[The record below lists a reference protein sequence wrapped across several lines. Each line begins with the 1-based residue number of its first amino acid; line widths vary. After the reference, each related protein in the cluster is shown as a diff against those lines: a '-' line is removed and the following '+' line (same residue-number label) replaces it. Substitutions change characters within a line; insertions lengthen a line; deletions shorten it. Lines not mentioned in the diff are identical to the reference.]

1 MVKVVVIKF
10 RIKLQL
16 MKNDFIERRE
26 KERETETE
34 REREREREGER
45 GIEREFN
52 ITSERI
58 RGFSSVTHI

>member
-1 MVKVVVIKF
+1 MVKIVVIKF

-34 REREREREGER
+34 REREREGER

>member
-34 REREREREGER
+34 REREREGER

>member
-1 MVKVVVIKF
+1 MVKIVVIKF

-16 MKNDFIERRE
+16 MKNGFIERRE

-34 REREREREGER
+34 REREREGER

-52 ITSERI
+52 IASERI
-58 RGFSSVTHI
+58 HGFSSVTNI

>member
-1 MVKVVVIKF
+1 MVKIVVIKF

-34 REREREREGER
+34 REREREGER

-58 RGFSSVTHI
+58 HGFSYVANI